1 METFKTLVWTNE
13 KDKILGKY
21 AVIFQ
26 GALCGCDIPELLTM
40 DATIGKMKLI
50 YRAVNF
56 SLVELITV
64 KLYDMNTITEIENDT

>member
-1 METFKTLVWTNE
+1 MNNMETFKTLVWKNDR
-13 KDKILGKY
+13 DKILGKY
-21 AVIFQ
+21 AIIFQ

-50 YRAVNF
+50 YRVVNF

-64 KLYDMNTITEIENDT
+64 KLYDMSTITETD